1 VSRRDGGSHHA
12 SGDERRSIL
21 VVTPWKQRWEMGGG
35 AGLADDY
42 HFIRSVTAAGFD
54 VHYLSPRSGAPPDI
68 ALPGY
73 YVHSYP
79 NFFDATAAWPTPIRR
94 LLWPLL
100 FAALAGGS
108 ALALSRRV
116 RPCLVL
122 AQTHIPAWVVWVT
135 ASLHRVPS
143 VVKLFGVM
151 DLVRTDWPGPTY
163 LAKNL
168 EAILAFKAPVDA
180 WIILDDGTR
189 GDAAARRHGI
199 RDHRL
204 HFLPNGVTLAWQE
217 QAADAGWFRGAA
229 RVPEGHD
236 VVLYLARLADWKRP
250 DAFVRA
256 AARALPRLRR
266 PTVFVVAGSGPEQ
279 NRCEALAR
287 DLGVAD
293 RVRFVGP
300 IAHAR
305 VVDAF
310 AATTLFVAT
319 SRRSNKSIATCE
331 ALLCGVP
338 VVAFDVGGTSD
349 VVRDGVTGRLV
360 PDGDVD
366 ALADAMLELLN
377 DGALRAAM
385 GGRARD
391 FARSY
396 LVDWEKRT
404 AMEVDIIR
412 RLTHAQAGVADGGP
426 PPRAGDEHGG
436 GNRRQAP
443 RRR

>member
-1 VSRRDGGSHHA
+1 VVRRDQGSHHA
-12 SGDERRSIL
+12 GDDDRRSIL

-42 HFIRSVTAAGFD
+42 YFIRTFTAAGFD
-54 VHYLSPRSGAPPDI
+54 VHYLSPRSGEPPDL

-79 NFFDATAAWPTPIRR
+79 NFFDATAAWPTPLRR

-100 FAALAGGS
+100 FAALAGGQ
-108 ALALSRRV
+108 ALVVSRQI
-116 RPCLVL
+116 RPSLVL
-122 AQTHIPAWVVWVT
+122 AQTHLAAWVAWLT
-135 ASLHRVPS
+135 ASLRRVPS

-151 DLVRTDWPGPTY
+151 DLVRTDWPRPTY

-168 EAILAFKAPVDA
+168 EAILAFKLPVDA

-189 GDAAARRHGI
+189 GAAAARRHGI
-199 RDHRL
+199 HEHRI
-204 HFLPNGVTLAWQE
+204 HSLPNGVNLAWQE
-217 QAADAGWFRGAA
+217 HAANAGWFRDVA

-266 PTVFVVAGSGPEQ
+266 PALCVVAGNGPEQ
-279 NRCEALAR
+279 DRCEALAR
-287 DLGVAD
+287 ELGIAD

-305 VVDAF
+305 VVDAL

-338 VVAFDVGGTSD
+338 VVAFDVGGTGD
-349 VVRDGVTGRLV
+349 VVRDGATGRLV
-360 PDGDVD
+360 PDGNVE
-366 ALADAMLELLN
+366 ALADAMVELLN
-377 DGALRAAM
+377 DSAARAAM
-385 GGRARD
+385 GRRARE

-396 LVDWEKRT
+396 LVDWEERT

-412 RLTHAQAGVADGGP
+412 RLTQS
-426 PPRAGDEHGG
+426 RAGGAG
-436 GNRRQAP
+436 S
-443 RRR
+443 

>member
-1 VSRRDGGSHHA
+1 MGSHRTG
-12 SGDERRSIL
+12 GDHRRSIL

-42 HFIRSVTAAGFD
+42 YFIRALTAAGFD
-54 VHYLSPRSGAPPDI
+54 VHYLSPRSGAPPDVE
-68 ALPGY
+68 LPGY

-79 NFFDATAAWPTPIRR
+79 NFYDATAAWPTPLRR
-94 LLWPLL
+94 LLWPLW
-100 FAALAGGS
+100 FAVLAGTRT
-108 ALALSRRV
+108 LAVSRRIH
-116 RPCLVL
+116 PCLVL

-135 ASLHRVPS
+135 ASLRRVPS

-151 DLVRTDWPGPTY
+151 DLVRSDWPRATY

-168 EAILAFKAPVDA
+168 EAILAFKLPVDA
-180 WIILDDGTR
+180 WIVLDDGTR
-189 GDAAARRHGI
+189 GDAAARRHGVPGDRI
-199 RDHRL
+199 
-204 HFLPNGVTLAWQE
+204 HFLPNGVNLAWQD
-217 QAADAGWFRGAA
+217 QAADAGWFRDAA

-266 PTVFVVAGSGPEQ
+266 PAVCVVAGNGPEQ
-279 NRCEALAR
+279 DRCDALAR
-287 DLGVAD
+287 DLGIAD

-310 AATTLFVAT
+310 GATTLFVAT

-338 VVAFDVGGTSD
+338 VAAFDVGGTGD

-366 ALADAMLELLN
+366 ALADAMVELLN
-377 DGALRAAM
+377 DDATRAAM
-385 GGRARD
+385 GSRARE

-396 LVDWEKRT
+396 LIDWEDRT
-404 AMEVDIIR
+404 TMEVDIIR
-412 RLTHAQAGVADGGP
+412 RLTDERAIQSRTGAGGADGRP
-426 PPRAGDEHGG
+426 GG
-436 GNRRQAP
+436 E
-443 RRR
+443 

>member
-1 VSRRDGGSHHA
+1 MSRRDGGSQR
-12 SGDERRSIL
+12 SGADKRRSIL
-21 VVTPWKQRWEMGGG
+21 IVTPWKQRWEMGGG

-42 HFIRSVTAAGFD
+42 YFIRALTAAGFD
-54 VHYLSPRSGAPPDI
+54 AHYLSPHSSAPPDVD
-68 ALPGY
+68 LPGY
-73 YVHSYP
+73 HVHRYP
-79 NFFDATAAWPTPIRR
+79 NFFEATAAWPTPVRR
-94 LLWPLL
+94 LLWPPW
-100 FAALAGGS
+100 FAALAGGR
-108 ALALSRRV
+108 ALAVSRRIH
-116 RPCLVL
+116 PSLVF

-135 ASLHRVPS
+135 ASLYRVPS

-151 DLVRTDWPGPTY
+151 DLVRTDWPRPKY

-168 EAILAFKAPVDA
+168 EAILAFKLPVDA

-199 RDHRL
+199 PEERL
-204 HFLPNGVTLAWQE
+204 HFLPNGVDLAWNE
-217 QAADAGWFRGAA
+217 QAADADWFRAVA
-229 RVPEGHD
+229 RVPDGHD

-266 PTVFVVAGSGPEQ
+266 PTVCVVAGSGPEQ

-287 DLGVAD
+287 DLGIAD
-293 RVRFVGP
+293 LIRFVGP

-349 VVRDGVTGRLV
+349 VVRDGVTGHLV
-360 PDGDVD
+360 RDGDID
-366 ALADAMLELLN
+366 ALADAMVELLN
-377 DGALRAAM
+377 DGDMRAAM
-385 GGRARD
+385 GSRARE
-391 FARSY
+391 FARAC
-396 LVDWEKRT
+396 LVDWEERT

-412 RLTHAQAGVADGGP
+412 RLTESA
-426 PPRAGDEHGG
+426 R
-436 GNRRQAP
+436 
-443 RRR
+443 